1 MVLVDFEK
9 DYYAILGLDNTATP
23 EEIKKTYRL
32 LAKQY
37 HPDVN
42 KAPNA
47 TEIFNAI
54 TEAYE
59 ILSDPRQRDEYDS
72 HSLHGT
78 PKRSREPGREQK
90 NAAPGGPAGGVSADR
105 GYTPHQSSPA
115 EARLGRTLLLSLI
128 VPGVFQI
135 ASGELKYGLL
145 LLFCYIVFWALAIV
159 YSVEIGVLAVV
170 VWAISILDSYSSY
183 RKHTFDS
190 GE

>member
-9 DYYAILGLDNTATP
+9 DYYAILGLENTATP
-23 EEIKKTYRL
+23 DEIKKTYRV

-59 ILSDPRQRDEYDS
+59 VLSDERQRAVYDETS
-72 HSLHGT
+72 THGA
-78 PKRSREPGREQK
+78 PRRSREAARE
-90 NAAPGGPAGGVSADR
+90 AAGGVSAR
-105 GYTPHQSSPA
+105 QGRATRHASPA
-115 EARLGRTLLLSLI
+115 EARMERTLLLSLI

-145 LLFCYIVFWALAIV
+145 LLAGYITFWALAII
-159 YSVEIGVLAVV
+159 YSVEIGVLAVLL
-170 VWAISILDSYSSY
+170 WAVAILDSYNSF
-183 RKHTFDS
+183 RKRTFES
-190 GE
+190 AEQA

>member
-9 DYYAILGLDNTATP
+9 DYYAILGLENTATL
-23 EEIKKTYRL
+23 EEIKKTYRV

-59 ILSDPRQRDEYDS
+59 VLSDVRKRADYDE
-72 HSLHGT
+72 HSVHGA
-78 PKRSREPGREQK
+78 PKRSRESSRG
-90 NAAPGGPAGGVSADR
+90 AAGGVSTDR
-105 GYTPHQSSPA
+105 GHAARHASPA
-115 EARLGRTLLLSLI
+115 EARLERTLLLSLI

-135 ASGELKYGLL
+135 ASGERKYGVLL
-145 LLFCYIVFWALAIV
+145 LACYVAFWALAIL
-159 YSVEIGVLAVV
+159 YSVEIGVLAVL
-170 VWAISILDSYSSY
+170 VWAIAILDSYNTFRKKTFESS
-183 RKHTFDS
+183 
-190 GE
+190 EPVA